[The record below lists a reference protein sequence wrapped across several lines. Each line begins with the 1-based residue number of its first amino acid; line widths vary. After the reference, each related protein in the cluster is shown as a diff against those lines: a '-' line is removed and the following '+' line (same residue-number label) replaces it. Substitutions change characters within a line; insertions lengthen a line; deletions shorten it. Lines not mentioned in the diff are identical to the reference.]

1 MDDYSTDTTT
11 SDSGTTYGGDSGS
24 TTTSSWSSH
33 DDAPSSSSTTI
44 EHQHH
49 EWSSAPSLA
58 HAGYYHGRGDIDD
71 DDDDDGWEASLP
83 STYPI
88 EASAATLAEPS
99 VYVPLPPGV
108 KPFDDDA
115 EPVRASDGGGNPLQ
129 YSSSLT
135 NSVRMMTTDLDD
147 GMLLAERKLRGSV
160 LTQSQEARLQVY
172 VGGFS
177 DLQVRA
183 TLCHAATACG
193 PGFLASHCTMRS
205 RARALESGV

>member
-24 TTTSSWSSH
+24 TTTGSWSSH

-58 HAGYYHGRGDIDD
+58 HAGYYHGRGDID